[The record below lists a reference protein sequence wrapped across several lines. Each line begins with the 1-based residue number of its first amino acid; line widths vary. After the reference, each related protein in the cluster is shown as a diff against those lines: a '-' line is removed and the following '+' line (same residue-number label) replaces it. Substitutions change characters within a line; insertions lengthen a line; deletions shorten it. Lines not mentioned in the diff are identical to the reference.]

1 MQWAGPTSVQ
11 TKKDIPTASLL
22 SEPVGWATEA
32 RKQSRLAA
40 LGDRSPSTVRG
51 DPSSSEAAAIW
62 PRRERADQ
70 KDEQDVEQDSVH
82 DQLPLNG
89 DL

>member
-1 MQWAGPTSVQ
+1 MQWAGLTSVQ
-11 TKKDIPTASLL
+11 TKNRHPPASLL
-22 SEPVGWATEA
+22 SEPVGGATEA

-51 DPSSSEAAAIW
+51 ASSSEAAAIW